1 MSTNFHVKNKMTN
14 TTNSG
19 QTPDPLQ
26 RQIRRAA
33 DEVDMNHWYPAR
45 KGIVPEFRIGKN
57 WYSCLWLIPLGFIGL
72 VTVLGIAHELYDLPI
87 IQSFVARYPGYV
99 AYPTTYHGFPIWL
112 RVQHAFNLFLLL
124 FIMRS
129 GIQILADHPRLYL
142 DNNST
147 PGKEW
152 FRFQKAVPKDKVWT
166 ARDDAV
172 TIPAWLGIPGVRHS
186 IGLARWWHFSCN
198 LLWLLNGLVFYVML
212 FTTGQWMRLIPIS
225 WEVFPNALSDMIQ
238 YAALHMPPENGW
250 VRYNSLQQL
259 AYFITVFI
267 AAPMAFISGVM
278 QSPAVSNRAGW
289 FGKLFNR
296 QVARTIHFGVLL
308 WFIQFIVVHITM
320 VFVTGVRRNLNH
332 IMIGTDTTELTGA
345 IMMGSMVLV
354 LLLLW
359 FWASP
364 FTIKHARL
372 VQQIGTAMIGPIMR
386 GMEIWDPNTQYTEK
400 DIAPHLWPN
409 GKLPDSEEY
418 NKLSEG
424 NYSDYK
430 LRVDGLVA
438 NPTEFTYEELK
449 AMPKQEQITNHFC
462 IQGWTGVAKWG
473 GVKMTTIMEKVQPT
487 PEAKFV
493 IFYSFGEGHDGGF
506 YWDSHTMENMR
517 HELSILAYEL
527 NGAPL
532 PVLYGA
538 PLRLRC
544 ENELGFKM
552 VKWIKAIEFVND
564 YKTIGSGQGGYA
576 EDNEFFAYRDPI

>member
-1 MSTNFHVKNKMTN
+1 MTN
-14 TTNSG
+14 ADS
-19 QTPDPLQ
+19 PDPLQ
-26 RQIRRAA
+26 RQIQKAA
-33 DEVDMNHWYPAR
+33 DEVDMTHWYPAR

-57 WYSCLWLIPLGFIGL
+57 WYSTLWLIPLGFIGI
-72 VTVLGIAHELYDLPI
+72 VAVLGIAHEVYDLPI
-87 IQSFVARYPGYV
+87 IQNFVARYPGYV
-99 AYPTTYHGFPIWL
+99 AYSTTYHGFPAWL
-112 RVQHAFNLFLLL
+112 RAQHAFNLFLLL

-152 FRFQKAVPKDKVWT
+152 FRFQKAVPSDRVWT

-172 TIPAWLGIPGVRHS
+172 TIPGWLGIPGIRHS

-198 LLWLLNGLVFYVML
+198 LFWLLNGFVFYVML
-212 FTTGQWMRLIPIS
+212 FTTGQWMRLIPVS

-259 AYFITVFI
+259 AYFTTVFV
-267 AAPMAFISGVM
+267 AAPLAFISGIM

-289 FGKLFNR
+289 FGKVFNR

-332 IMIGTDTTELTGA
+332 IMIGTDTNELTGC
-345 IMMGSMVLV
+345 ILMGSLVLV
-354 LLLLW
+354 LFLLW
-359 FWASP
+359 LWASP

-372 VQQIGTAMIGPIMR
+372 VQQVGTALIGPIMR
-386 GMEIWDPNTQYTEK
+386 GMEIWNPNTQYTEK

-418 NKLSEG
+418 NKLTEG
-424 NYSDYK
+424 KYADYK

-438 NPTEFTYEELK
+438 NPTEFTYDQLK

-473 GVKMTTIMEKVQPT
+473 GVKMATIMEKVQPS

-527 NGAPL
+527 NGEPL

-552 VKWIKAIEFVND
+552 VKWIRAIEFVSD
-564 YKTIGSGQGGYA
+564 YKNIGSGQGGYA